1 MPWIAAKGRV
11 SYGEFV
17 AARHT
22 PGADIPA
29 SGLFPPMRCAIRGA
43 AKGWTMADDSIETR
57 PTPSATRLLV
67 APQQFSLDVLLEKY
81 AKGDEQTADDV
92 YRRVARGVAM
102 AEPAALR
109 ETIEARFV
117 ENLRHGA
124 LGAGRIMS
132 AAGTGIAAT
141 LINCFV
147 QPVGDA
153 IQGTDEQGLP
163 GIYVALLQAA
173 ETMRRGGGVGY
184 NFSAIRPK
192 GARVHTTGSSASGP
206 CSYMDV
212 FDASCRTVESAGS
225 RRGAQMAVLD
235 CNHPDL
241 LEFIEAKHSK
251 GRWNNF
257 NVSVAVTDEFM
268 RAVEQNQPWQ
278 FVHRAEPSPSLR
290 AANDM
295 QQREDGLWIYTEK
308 PARAIWDRIMRSTY
322 DVAEPGVVFIS
333 RMNEDNNLRAVETIR
348 ATNPC
353 GEQPLPPYGCCNLG
367 PLNLTRFVR
376 DPFAQSKGG
385 TPSFD
390 WDALAQSTR
399 TQVRFLDDV
408 LDVTLWPL
416 PEQYDESRA
425 KRRIGVGFTGLG
437 DTLVMLGLRYNSPEG
452 RDLAVRIARL
462 MRDEAYSASVEL
474 ARERGAFPLLDA
486 KLYLEDGTF
495 ASRLPDDIKDAIR
508 RDGIRNSHLLSIAPT
523 GTVSLAFADN
533 ASNGIEPAFS
543 WTYTRMKVMADG
555 SRESFAVEDYAY
567 RLYRELGGNVGA
579 LPDYFISALE
589 MSARD
594 HLDMMAAV
602 QPYVDTSI
610 SKTVNVP
617 ADYPFE
623 AFESLYFDAWKGG
636 LKGLATYRPNETLG
650 AVLSVTPQQPDDS
663 PTETDLDPLRIA
675 IDHRPKGELPAIIEK
690 VEYLTQAGKK
700 SLYVAVSFM
709 EVTGRLAGEDVTIER
724 PIDFFIPVGQRDES
738 QQWITAQMRSLSLAA
753 RGGFVARNL
762 QDLRKVSWDRG
773 QVRLGEVQRLDG
785 HRSPLWHDS
794 EVAALAYAIQQILH
808 RRGFL
813 DAEGNQVPSRVLAR
827 LGRERT
833 TAAPAPAPGL
843 ATVTNGDTDASSE
856 TEGINQ
862 LRTMLGRKCG
872 TCGANAVIR
881 KDGCDFCTAC
891 GEVGA
896 CG

>member
-1 MPWIAAKGRV
+1 
-11 SYGEFV
+11 V
-17 AARHT
+17 ALIVPLRT
-22 PGADIPA
+22 VRNGAWRLP
-29 SGLFPPMRCAIRGA
+29 
-43 AKGWTMADDSIETR
+43 MADTDNEIR
-57 PTPSATRLLV
+57 PLDHAI

-81 AKGDEQTADDV
+81 AKGDERNADDV

-102 AEPAALR
+102 AEPEALR
-109 ETIEARFV
+109 AQIEERFAD
-117 ENLRHGA
+117 NLRHGA

-147 QPVGDA
+147 QPVGDS
-153 IQGTDEQGLP
+153 IQGVDEEGLP

-184 NFSAIRPK
+184 NFSAIRPR
-192 GARVHTTGSSASGP
+192 GARVHTTSSSASGP
-206 CSYMDV
+206 CSYIDV

-235 CNHPDL
+235 CSHPDL
-241 LEFIEAKHSK
+241 LDFIEAKHSK

-257 NVSVAVTDEFM
+257 NVSVAVTDAFM
-268 RAVEQNQPWQ
+268 QAVENDLPWQ
-278 FVHRAEPSPSLR
+278 LVHRAEPSPSMR
-290 AANDM
+290 ASGDM
-295 QQREDGLWIYTEK
+295 RQRADGLWVYSEHR
-308 PARAIWDRIMRSTY
+308 ARDIWNRIMRSTY
-322 DVAEPGVVFIS
+322 DVAEPGIVFMS
-333 RMNEDNNLRAVETIR
+333 RMNDDNNLRAIESIR

-353 GEQPLPPYGCCNLG
+353 GEQPLPSYGCCNLG
-367 PLNLTRFVR
+367 PLNLTRFVA
-376 DPFAQSKGG
+376 DPFAQMQGR

-390 WDALAQSTR
+390 WDALAARTR

-416 PEQYDESRA
+416 EEQYAESRA

-437 DTLVMLGLRYNSPEG
+437 DTLVMLGLRYDSAEG
-452 RDLAVRIARL
+452 REFAAKVARL
-462 MRDEAYSASVEL
+462 MRDEAYRASVEL
-474 ARERGAFPLLDA
+474 ARERGAFPRFDA
-486 KLYLEDGTF
+486 AQYLEEGTF
-495 ASRLPDDIKDAIR
+495 ASRLPDDVKDAIR
-508 RDGIRNSHLLSIAPT
+508 KYGIRNSHLLSIAPT

-543 WTYTRMKVMADG
+543 WTYTRMKVMPDG
-555 SRESFAVEDYAY
+555 SRASFAVEDHAY
-567 RLYRELGGNVGA
+567 RLYRELGGDVER
-579 LPDYFISALE
+579 LPGYFVSALD

-602 QPYVDTSI
+602 QPYIDTSI

-650 AVLSVTPQQPDDS
+650 AVLSVDTPQPADAIA
-663 PTETDLDPLRIA
+663 ETGLDPLRIA
-675 IDHRPKGELPAIIEK
+675 IDHRPKGEMPAIIEK

-700 SLYVAVSFM
+700 SLYLAVSFM
-709 EVTGRLAGEDVTIER
+709 EVTGRIGGADVTIER
-724 PIDFFIPVGQRDES
+724 PIEFFIPAGQRDES
-738 QQWITAQMRSLSLAA
+738 QQWITATMRSLSLAA

-773 QVRLGEVQRLDG
+773 QVRLGDVQRLDG
-785 HRSPLWHDS
+785 TRSPRWHDS
-794 EVAALAYAIQQILH
+794 EVAALAYALQQILH

-813 DAEGNQVPSRVLAR
+813 DAEGNQVPSRLLAR
-827 LGRERT
+827 LPHTHGLPLPISANLNAQQQQHQAAAADEARQPQDEPALHGLRSMHGR
-833 TAAPAPAPGL
+833 
-843 ATVTNGDTDASSE
+843 
-856 TEGINQ
+856 Q
-862 LRTMLGRKCG
+862 CG

-891 GEVGA
+891 GEIGA

>member
-1 MPWIAAKGRV
+1 
-11 SYGEFV
+11 
-17 AARHT
+17 
-22 PGADIPA
+22 
-29 SGLFPPMRCAIRGA
+29 
-43 AKGWTMADDSIETR
+43 MADDSVEIR
-57 PTPSATRLLV
+57 PSLSAPQLLV

-92 YRRVARGVAM
+92 YRRVAHGVAL
-102 AEPAALR
+102 AEPEALR
-109 ETIEARFV
+109 ESVEARFT

-153 IQGTDEQGLP
+153 IQGQDEQGLP

-192 GARVHTTGSSASGP
+192 GARVHTTSSSASGP

-235 CNHPDL
+235 CSHPDL

-268 RAVEQNQPWQ
+268 RAVEANQPWQ
-278 FVHRAEPSPSLR
+278 LVHRAEPSPALR
-290 AANDM
+290 AANDLH
-295 QQREDGLWIYTEK
+295 QREDGMWVYSEM

-367 PLNLTRFVR
+367 PLNLTRFVL
-376 DPFAQSKGG
+376 DPFAELEGEK
-385 TPSFD
+385 PSFD
-390 WDALAQSTR
+390 FNALAQSTR

-416 PEQYDESRA
+416 PQQYDESRA

-452 RDLAVRIARL
+452 RDFAVRIAKL
-462 MRDEAYSASVEL
+462 MRDEAYRASVEL
-474 ARERGAFPLLDA
+474 ARERGAFPLFNA
-486 KLYLEDGTF
+486 KQYLEEGTF
-495 ASRLPDDIKDAIR
+495 ASRLPEDIKEAIR

-543 WTYTRMKVMADG
+543 WTYNRVKVMADG
-555 SRESFAVEDYAY
+555 SRETFAVEDHAY
-567 RLYRELGGNVGA
+567 RLYRELGGDINV
-579 LPDYFISALE
+579 LPESFVSALE

-594 HLDMMAAV
+594 HLDMMSAV

-617 ADYPFE
+617 ANYPFE

-650 AVLSVTPQQPDDS
+650 AVLSVAAPSPQADDALS
-663 PTETDLDPLRIA
+663 DADIDPLRIA
-675 IDHRPKGELPAIIEK
+675 IDHRPKGELPAAIEK
-690 VEYLTQAGKK
+690 VEYLTQLGKK
-700 SLYVAVSFM
+700 SLYVAVSFI
-709 EVTGRLAGEDVTIER
+709 EVTGRLGGEEVTIER
-724 PIDFFIPVGQRDES
+724 PIEFFIPAGQRDES
-738 QQWITAQMRSLSLAA
+738 QQWITATMRSLSLAA
-753 RGGFVARNL
+753 RGGFFVARTL

-785 HRSPLWHDS
+785 HRTPRWHDS

-813 DAEGNQVPSRVLAR
+813 DAEGNQVPSRMLAR
-827 LGRERT
+827 LHRGQLNAQPSL
-833 TAAPAPAPGL
+833 TADSGLPAH
-843 ATVTNGDTDASSE
+843 TNTNDEDDAAAQDGTSPLQ
-856 TEGINQ
+856 TI
-862 LRTMLGRKCG
+862 LGRKCG
-872 TCGANAVIR
+872 SCGANAVIR

-891 GEVGA
+891 GEIGA

>member
-1 MPWIAAKGRV
+1 
-11 SYGEFV
+11 
-17 AARHT
+17 
-22 PGADIPA
+22 
-29 SGLFPPMRCAIRGA
+29 
-43 AKGWTMADDSIETR
+43 MAED
-57 PTPSATRLLV
+57 TPSTQAATPAVAVPPAPVAPPAPLV
-67 APQQFSLDVLLEKY
+67 APQQFSVDVLLEKY
-81 AKGDEQTADDV
+81 AKGDEQSADDV
-92 YRRVARGVAM
+92 FQRVARGVAQ

-109 ETIEARFV
+109 ESVEALFAD
-117 ENLRHGA
+117 NLRHGA

-153 IQGTDEQGLP
+153 IQGVDEQGLP

-192 GARVHTTGSSASGP
+192 GARVRTTSSSASGP

-257 NVSVAVTDEFM
+257 NVSVGVTDEFM
-268 RAVEQNQPWQ
+268 RAVEEDQPWQ
-278 FVHRAEPSPSLR
+278 LVHRAEPSPAMRSADDVR
-290 AANDM
+290 
-295 QQREDGLWIYTEK
+295 QRDDGLWVYGER
-308 PARAIWDRIMRSTY
+308 PAREIWDRIMRSTY
-322 DVAEPGVVFIS
+322 DVAEPGIVFIS

-353 GEQPLPPYGCCNLG
+353 GEQPLPAYGCCNLG
-367 PLNLTRFVR
+367 PLNLIRFVV
-376 DPFAQSKGG
+376 DPFAQMQGRQA
-385 TPSFD
+385 SFD
-390 WDALAQSTR
+390 WDGLAKRTR
-399 TQVRFLDDV
+399 TQVRFLDNV

-416 PEQYDESRA
+416 PQQYDESRA

-437 DTLVMLGLRYNSPEG
+437 DTLVMLGLRYNSQEG
-452 RDLAVRIARL
+452 RDFAVRIAKL
-462 MRDEAYSASVEL
+462 MRDEAYRASVEL
-474 ARERGAFPLLDA
+474 AKERGAFPLFDA
-486 KLYLEDGTF
+486 ARYLEAGTF
-495 ASRLPDDIKDAIR
+495 ASRLPEDIKQAIR
-508 RDGIRNSHLLSIAPT
+508 CDGIRNSHLLSIAPT

-555 SRESFAVEDYAY
+555 GRESFDVEDYAY
-567 RLYRELGGNVGA
+567 RLYRELGGDVAN
-579 LPDYFISALE
+579 LPDYFVSALQ

-594 HLDMMAAV
+594 HLEMMAAV

-617 ADYPFE
+617 ADYPFH
-623 AFESLYFDAWKGG
+623 AFESLYFDAWKSG

-650 AVLSVTPQQPDDS
+650 AVLSVSPPPQTTDD
-663 PTETDLDPLRIA
+663 TLAETDLDPLRIA

-700 SLYVAVSFM
+700 SLYVAVSFI
-709 EVTGRLAGEDVTIER
+709 EVTGRLGGEDVTIER
-724 PIDFFIPVGQRDES
+724 PIEFFIPTGQRDES
-738 QQWITAQMRSLSLAA
+738 QQWITATMRSLSLAA
-753 RGGFVARNL
+753 RGGFVGRNL
-762 QDLRKVSWDRG
+762 QDMRKVSWDRG

-785 HRSPLWHDS
+785 HRTPRWHDS
-794 EVAALAYAIQQILH
+794 EVAALAFAIQQILH

-813 DAEGNQVPSRVLAR
+813 DAEGNQLPSRVLAR
-827 LGRERT
+827 LPRGQMKAESALPAEFGIRPPPAGVEAN
-833 TAAPAPAPGL
+833 AATQSAG
-843 ATVTNGDTDASSE
+843 ATGMHM
-856 TEGINQ
+856 
-862 LRTMLGRKCG
+862 MLGRKCG
-872 TCGANAVIR
+872 SCGANAVIR

>member
-43 AKGWTMADDSIETR
+43 VKGWTMADDSIETR

-192 GARVHTTGSSASGP
+192 GARVHTTSSSASGP

-462 MRDEAYSASVEL
+462 MRDEAYRASVEL

-833 TAAPAPAPGL
+833 TAAPAPAPAL

>member
-1 MPWIAAKGRV
+1 
-11 SYGEFV
+11 
-17 AARHT
+17 
-22 PGADIPA
+22 
-29 SGLFPPMRCAIRGA
+29 
-43 AKGWTMADDSIETR
+43 MADTDTDLPPLSQSI
-57 PTPSATRLLV
+57 

-81 AKGDEQTADDV
+81 AKGDEQSADDV
-92 YRRVARGVAM
+92 YRRVARGVAA
-102 AEPAALR
+102 AEPDALR
-109 ETIEARFV
+109 ATVEARFF

-132 AAGTGIAAT
+132 AAGSGIAAT

-147 QPVGDA
+147 QPVGDS
-153 IQGTDEQGLP
+153 IQDVDEQGLP

-192 GARVHTTGSSASGP
+192 GARVHTTSSSASGP
-206 CSYMDV
+206 CSYIDV

-235 CNHPDL
+235 CSHPDL

-268 RAVEQNQPWQ
+268 HAVENDLPWQ
-278 FVHRAEPSPSLR
+278 LVHHAEPSPALR
-290 AANDM
+290 AAGDL
-295 QQREDGLWIYTEK
+295 QQREDGLWVYGERR
-308 PARAIWDRIMRSTY
+308 AREIWDRIMRSTY
-322 DVAEPGVVFIS
+322 DVAEPGIVFMS

-353 GEQPLPPYGCCNLG
+353 GEQPLPAYGCCNLG
-367 PLNLTRFVR
+367 PLNLTRFVV
-376 DPFAQSKGG
+376 DPFAQRTGG

-390 WDALAQSTR
+390 WDALAQRTR

-416 PEQYDESRA
+416 PQQYDESRA

-437 DTLVMLGLRYNSPEG
+437 DTLVMLGLRYDAPAG
-452 RDLAVRIARL
+452 REFAARVAQL
-462 MRDEAYSASVEL
+462 MRDEAYRASVEL
-474 ARERGAFPLLDA
+474 ARERGAFPLFNPA
-486 KLYLEDGTF
+486 QYLETGTF
-495 ASRLPDDIKDAIR
+495 ASRLPDDVKDAIR
-508 RDGIRNSHLLSIAPT
+508 RHGIRNSHLLSIAPT

-555 SRESFAVEDYAY
+555 SRASFAVEDHAY
-567 RLYRELGGNVGA
+567 RVYRELGGDVDA
-579 LPDYFISALE
+579 LPDYFVSALE

-602 QPYVDTSI
+602 QPYIDTSI

-617 ADYPFE
+617 ADYPFD
-623 AFESLYFDAWKGG
+623 AFEGLYFDAWKGG

-650 AVLSVTPQQPDDS
+650 AVLSVSPQQPDDGLA
-663 PTETDLDPLRIA
+663 ETDLDPLRIA

-709 EVTGRLAGEDVTIER
+709 EITGRIGGAEVTIER
-724 PIDFFIPVGQRDES
+724 PIEFFIPVGQRDES
-738 QQWITAQMRSLSLAA
+738 QQWITATMRSLSLAA

-773 QVRLGEVQRLDG
+773 QVRLGDVQRLDG
-785 HRSPLWHDS
+785 QRTPRWHDS

-813 DAEGNQVPSRVLAR
+813 DAEGNQVPSRLLAHLPR
-827 LGRERT
+827 GH
-833 TAAPAPAPGL
+833 AAPLPVAISSSAPQTNAEHALQEDPGL
-843 ATVTNGDTDASSE
+843 HE
-856 TEGINQ
+856 
-862 LRTMLGRKCG
+862 LRTMHGRKCG
-872 TCGANAVIR
+872 SCGANAVIR

-891 GEVGA
+891 GEIGA

>member
-1 MPWIAAKGRV
+1 MAEDTPQTRAAN
-11 SYGEFV
+11 
-17 AARHT
+17 AAST
-22 PGADIPA
+22 SPA
-29 SGLFPPMRCAIRGA
+29 SSAPPA
-43 AKGWTMADDSIETR
+43 
-57 PTPSATRLLV
+57 LLIP
-67 APQQFSLDVLLEKY
+67 PQQFSLDVLLEKY
-81 AKGDEQTADDV
+81 AKGDEQSADDV
-92 YRRVARGVAM
+92 YRRVARGVAE
-102 AEPAALR
+102 AEPPELR
-109 ETIEARFV
+109 ASVEEQFV
-117 ENLRHGA
+117 DNMRHGA

-132 AAGTGIAAT
+132 AAGSGIAAT

-147 QPVGDA
+147 QPVGDS
-153 IQGTDEQGLP
+153 IQGVDEQGLP

-192 GARVHTTGSSASGP
+192 GARVHTTSSAASGP

-257 NVSVAVTDEFM
+257 NVSVSVTDEFM
-268 RAVEQNQPWQ
+268 RAVENDEPWQ
-278 FVHRAEPSPSLR
+278 LVHRAEPSPALR
-290 AANDM
+290 AAGDVR
-295 QQREDGLWIYTEK
+295 QREDGLWVYSEH

-322 DVAEPGVVFIS
+322 DVAEPGIVFIS

-353 GEQPLPPYGCCNLG
+353 GEQPLPAYGCCNLG
-367 PLNLTRFVR
+367 PLNLTRFVV
-376 DPFAQSKGG
+376 DPFAQLQGRQ
-385 TPSFD
+385 PSFD
-390 WDALAQSTR
+390 WDGLARRTR

-416 PEQYDESRA
+416 PQQYDESRA

-437 DTLVMLGLRYNSPEG
+437 DTLVMMGLRYNSQEG
-452 RDLAVRIARL
+452 RDFAVRVARL
-462 MRDEAYSASVEL
+462 MRDEAYRASVEL
-474 ARERGAFPLLDA
+474 AKERGAFELFDA
-486 KLYLEDGTF
+486 ARYLEAGTF
-495 ASRLPDDIKDAIR
+495 ASRLPDDIQQAIR

-543 WTYTRMKVMADG
+543 WTYTRVKVMADG
-555 SRESFAVEDYAY
+555 GRESFDVEDYAY
-567 RLYRELGGNVGA
+567 RLYRELGGDVSR
-579 LPDYFISALE
+579 LPDYFVSALQ

-617 ADYPFE
+617 ADYPFD
-623 AFESLYFDAWKGG
+623 AFESLYFDAWKSG
-636 LKGLATYRPNETLG
+636 LKGLATYRPNDTLG
-650 AVLSVTPQQPDDS
+650 AVLSVTPAQADD
-663 PTETDLDPLRIA
+663 TLAEMDQDPLRIA
-675 IDHRPKGELPAIIEK
+675 IDHRPRGELPAIIEK

-700 SLYVAVSFM
+700 SLYVAASFI
-709 EVTGRLAGEDVTIER
+709 EVTGRLGGEDVTIER
-724 PIDFFIPVGQRDES
+724 PIEFFIPTGQRDES
-738 QQWITAQMRSLSLAA
+738 QQWITATMRSLSLAA

-762 QDLRKVSWDRG
+762 QDMRKVSWDRG
-773 QVRLGEVQRLDG
+773 QVRLGDVQRLDG
-785 HRSPLWHDS
+785 HRAPRWHDS
-794 EVAALAYAIQQILH
+794 EVAALAFAIQQILY

-813 DAEGNQVPSRVLAR
+813 DAEGNQVASRMLAR
-827 LGRERT
+827 LPRGHMKTDMALSADFGIRPN
-833 TAAPAPAPGL
+833 PADSADTLLQPNGTQGL
-843 ATVTNGDTDASSE
+843 H
-856 TEGINQ
+856 
-862 LRTMLGRKCG
+862 TMLGRKCAS
-872 TCGANAVIR
+872 CGANAVIR

>member
-1 MPWIAAKGRV
+1 MAEDTPETR
-11 SYGEFV
+11 V
-17 AARHT
+17 AAA
-22 PGADIPA
+22 PVAP
-29 SGLFPPMRCAIRGA
+29 
-43 AKGWTMADDSIETR
+43 
-57 PTPSATRLLV
+57 LV

-81 AKGDEQTADDV
+81 AKGDEQSADDV
-92 YRRVARGVAM
+92 FKRVARGVAQ
-102 AEPAALR
+102 AEPEALR
-109 ETIEARFV
+109 ESVEACFV
-117 ENLRHGA
+117 DNLRHGA

-147 QPVGDA
+147 QPVGDS
-153 IQGTDEQGLP
+153 IQGVDEQGLP

-192 GARVHTTGSSASGP
+192 GARVHTTSSSASGP
-206 CSYMDV
+206 CSYIDV

-268 RAVEQNQPWQ
+268 RAVEEDQPWQ
-278 FVHRAEPSPSLR
+278 LVHRADPSPALR
-290 AANDM
+290 AAGDLR
-295 QQREDGLWIYTEK
+295 QRGDGLWVYSER
-308 PARAIWDRIMRSTY
+308 PAREIWDRIMRSTY
-322 DVAEPGVVFIS
+322 DIAEPGIVFMS
-333 RMNEDNNLRAVETIR
+333 RMNEDNNLRALETIR

-353 GEQPLPPYGCCNLG
+353 GEQPLPAYGCCNLG
-367 PLNLTRFVR
+367 PLNLTRFVI
-376 DPFAQSKGG
+376 DPFVQMKGRQ
-385 TPSFD
+385 PSFD
-390 WDALAQSTR
+390 WDGLAQRTR
-399 TQVRFLDDV
+399 TQVRFLDNV

-416 PEQYDESRA
+416 PQQYDESRA

-437 DTLVMLGLRYNSPEG
+437 DTLVMLGLRYDSQAG
-452 RDLAVRIARL
+452 RDFAVRIAQL
-462 MRDEAYSASVEL
+462 MRDEAYRASVEL
-474 ARERGAFPLLDA
+474 ACERGAFPLFDA
-486 KLYLEDGTF
+486 ERYLEAGTF
-495 ASRLPDDIKDAIR
+495 ASRLPDDIQQAIR

-555 SRESFAVEDYAY
+555 GRESFDVEDYAY
-567 RLYRELGGNVGA
+567 RLYRELGGDVKA
-579 LPDYFISALE
+579 LPDYFVSALE
-589 MSARD
+589 MSAHD

-617 ADYPFE
+617 ADYPFD

-650 AVLSVTPQQPDDS
+650 AVLSVSPQQVED
-663 PTETDLDPLRIA
+663 TLAETDLDPLRIA

-700 SLYVAVSFM
+700 SLYVAVSFI
-709 EVTGRLAGEDVTIER
+709 EVTGRLGGDDVTIER
-724 PIDFFIPVGQRDES
+724 PIEFFIPTGQRDES
-738 QQWITAQMRSLSLAA
+738 QQWITATMRSLSLAA

-762 QDLRKVSWDRG
+762 QDMRKVSWDRG

-785 HRSPLWHDS
+785 HRTPRWHDS
-794 EVAALAYAIQQILH
+794 EVAALAFAIQQILH

-813 DAEGNQVPSRVLAR
+813 DAEGNQVPSRMLAR
-827 LGRERT
+827 LPRGQMKAEIAL
-833 TAAPAPAPGL
+833 TADFGLRPHPGEAEGTATQSGSSPAL
-843 ATVTNGDTDASSE
+843 H
-856 TEGINQ
+856 
-862 LRTMLGRKCG
+862 TMLGRKCG
-872 TCGANAVIR
+872 SCGANAVIR

-891 GEVGA
+891 GEIGA

>member
-1 MPWIAAKGRV
+1 
-11 SYGEFV
+11 
-17 AARHT
+17 
-22 PGADIPA
+22 
-29 SGLFPPMRCAIRGA
+29 
-43 AKGWTMADDSIETR
+43 MADTDTDR
-57 PTPSATRLLV
+57 
-67 APQQFSLDVLLEKY
+67 APLAPAFAAQQFSLDVLLEKY
-81 AKGDEQTADDV
+81 AKGDERSADDV

-102 AEPAALR
+102 AEPEALR
-109 ETIEARFV
+109 ATIEARFV
-117 ENLRHGA
+117 DNLRHGA

-132 AAGTGIAAT
+132 AAGTDVAAT

-153 IQGTDEQGLP
+153 IQGVDEQGLP

-184 NFSAIRPK
+184 NFSAIRPR
-192 GARVHTTGSSASGP
+192 GARVRTTSSSASGP
-206 CSYMDV
+206 CSYIDV

-235 CNHPDL
+235 CTHPDL

-257 NVSVAVTDEFM
+257 NVSVAVTDAFM
-268 RAVEQNQPWQ
+268 QAVERDEPWQ
-278 FVHRAEPSPSLR
+278 LVHPAEPSPALR
-290 AANDM
+290 AAGDL
-295 QQREDGLWIYTEK
+295 QQRADGLWVYSERR
-308 PARAIWDRIMRSTY
+308 ARDIWDRIMRSTY
-322 DVAEPGVVFIS
+322 DVAEPGIVFMS

-367 PLNLTRFVR
+367 PLNLTRFVIE
-376 DPFAQSKGG
+376 PFAQRDGG

-390 WDALAQSTR
+390 WHALAQRTR

-416 PEQYDESRA
+416 AEQYDESRA

-437 DTLVMLGLRYNSPEG
+437 DTLVMLGLRYNSSEG
-452 RDLAVRIARL
+452 REFAAQVARL
-462 MRDEAYSASVEL
+462 MRDEAYRASVEL
-474 ARERGAFPLLDA
+474 ARERGAFPLFNA
-486 KLYLEDGTF
+486 AQYLEAGTF
-495 ASRLPDDIKDAIR
+495 ASRLPDDLKEDIR
-508 RDGIRNSHLLSIAPT
+508 RHGIRNSHLLSIAPT

-555 SRESFAVEDYAY
+555 SRASFAVEDHAY
-567 RLYRELGGNVGA
+567 RLYRELGGDVA
-579 LPDYFISALE
+579 QLPDYFVSALE

-602 QPYVDTSI
+602 QPFIDTSI

-617 ADYPFE
+617 ADYPFD
-623 AFESLYFDAWKGG
+623 AFESLYFDAWKSG

-650 AVLSVTPQQPDDS
+650 AVLSVAPQADDAL
-663 PTETDLDPLRIA
+663 TDNDLDPLRVA

-724 PIDFFIPVGQRDES
+724 PIEFFIPVGQRDES
-738 QQWITAQMRSLSLAA
+738 QQWITATMRSLSLAA

-773 QVRLGEVQRLDG
+773 QVRLGDVQRLDG
-785 HRSPLWHDS
+785 VRTPRWHDS

-813 DAEGNQVPSRVLAR
+813 DAEGNQVPSRLLAHLPRAERVALPLAAGMNTQQAAAER
-827 LGRERT
+827 L
-833 TAAPAPAPGL
+833 P
-843 ATVTNGDTDASSE
+843 DDAEE
-856 TEGINQ
+856 TGSRQ
-862 LRTMLGRKCG
+862 LRTMHGRKCG
-872 TCGANAVIR
+872 SCGANAVIR

-891 GEVGA
+891 GEIGA

>member
-1 MPWIAAKGRV
+1 MAETDTVIAAR
-11 SYGEFV
+11 
-17 AARHT
+17 ALH
-22 PGADIPA
+22 
-29 SGLFPPMRCAIRGA
+29 
-43 AKGWTMADDSIETR
+43 
-57 PTPSATRLLV
+57 V

-81 AKGDEQTADDV
+81 AKGDEQTVDDV
-92 YRRVARGVAM
+92 YRRVARGVAQ
-102 AEPAALR
+102 AEPPALR
-109 ETIEARFV
+109 DAVEARFV
-117 ENLRHGA
+117 EHLRNGA

-147 QPVGDA
+147 QPVGDS
-153 IQGTDEQGLP
+153 IQGVDENGLP

-192 GARVHTTGSSASGP
+192 GARVHTTSSSASGP
-206 CSYMDV
+206 CSYIDV

-235 CNHPDL
+235 CTHPDL

-268 RAVEQNQPWQ
+268 RAVENDEPWQ
-278 FVHRAEPSPSLR
+278 LVHRADPSPSTR
-290 AANDM
+290 AAGDLR
-295 QQREDGLWIYTEK
+295 QREDGLWVYAEK
-308 PARAIWDRIMRSTY
+308 SARAIWDRIMRSTY

-333 RMNEDNNLRAVETIR
+333 RMNEDNNLRAVESIR

-353 GEQPLPPYGCCNLG
+353 GEQPLPAYGCCNLG
-367 PLNLTRFVR
+367 PLNLTRFVV
-376 DPFAQSKGG
+376 DPFAQRLGG

-390 WDALAQSTR
+390 WDALAEATR

-416 PEQYDESRA
+416 DEQHAEARA
-425 KRRIGVGFTGLG
+425 KRRIGVGLTGLG
-437 DTLVMLGLRYNSPEG
+437 DTLVMLGLRYDREEG
-452 RDLAVRIARL
+452 RDFAARIARL
-462 MRDEAYSASVEL
+462 MRDEAYRASVEL
-474 ARERGAFPLLDA
+474 ARERGAFPLFNA
-486 KLYLEDGTF
+486 AQYLEEGTF

-533 ASNGIEPAFS
+533 ASNGVEPAFS
-543 WTYTRMKVMADG
+543 WTYARMKVMPDG
-555 SRESFAVEDYAY
+555 GRESFAVEDHAY
-567 RLYRELGGNVGA
+567 RVYRALGGNVDA
-579 LPDYFISALE
+579 LPEYFVSALD

-602 QPYVDTSI
+602 QTFVDTSI

-617 ADYPFE
+617 ADYPFD
-623 AFESLYFDAWKGG
+623 AFENLYFDAWKSG

-650 AVLSVTPQQPDDS
+650 AVLSVTPSATVDDAL
-663 PTETDLDPLRIA
+663 TETDVDPLRVA
-675 IDHRPKGELPAIIEK
+675 IDHRPRGELPAIIEK

-700 SLYVAVSFM
+700 SLYVAVSFI
-709 EVTGRLAGEDVTIER
+709 EVTGRVGGEDVTIER
-724 PIDFFIPVGQRDES
+724 PIEFFIPVGQRDES
-738 QQWITAQMRSLSLAA
+738 QQWITATMRSLSLAA

-773 QVRLGEVQRLDG
+773 QVRLGDVQRLDG
-785 HRSPLWHDS
+785 HRTPRWHDS
-794 EVAALAYAIQQILH
+794 EVAAIAYAIQQILH

-813 DAEGNQVPSRVLAR
+813 DSEGDQVPSRLLASLPR
-827 LGRERT
+827 GQLVASSVT
-833 TAAPAPAPGL
+833 QNDSAPAAVHDTHEEAPAQGAGPL
-843 ATVTNGDTDASSE
+843 E
-856 TEGINQ
+856 

-891 GEVGA
+891 GEIGA

>member
-1 MPWIAAKGRV
+1 MAEDTPQTRAAN
-11 SYGEFV
+11 
-17 AARHT
+17 AAST
-22 PGADIPA
+22 PPA
-29 SGLFPPMRCAIRGA
+29 SSAPPA
-43 AKGWTMADDSIETR
+43 
-57 PTPSATRLLV
+57 LLIP
-67 APQQFSLDVLLEKY
+67 PQQFSLDVLLEKY
-81 AKGDEQTADDV
+81 AKGDEQSADDV
-92 YRRVARGVAM
+92 YRRVARGVAE
-102 AEPAALR
+102 AEPPELR
-109 ETIEARFV
+109 ASVEEQFV
-117 ENLRHGA
+117 DNMRHGA

-132 AAGTGIAAT
+132 AAGSGIAAT

-147 QPVGDA
+147 QPVGDS
-153 IQGTDEQGLP
+153 IQGVDEQGLP

-192 GARVHTTGSSASGP
+192 GARVHTTSSAASGP

-257 NVSVAVTDEFM
+257 NVSVSVTDEFM
-268 RAVEQNQPWQ
+268 RAVENDEPWQ
-278 FVHRAEPSPSLR
+278 LVHRAEPSPALR
-290 AANDM
+290 AAGDVR
-295 QQREDGLWIYTEK
+295 QREDGLWVYSEH

-322 DVAEPGVVFIS
+322 DVAEPGIVFIS

-353 GEQPLPPYGCCNLG
+353 GEQPLPAYGCCNLG
-367 PLNLTRFVR
+367 PLNLTRFVV
-376 DPFAQSKGG
+376 DPFAQLQGRQ
-385 TPSFD
+385 PSFD
-390 WDALAQSTR
+390 WDGLARRTR

-416 PEQYDESRA
+416 PQQYDESRA

-437 DTLVMLGLRYNSPEG
+437 DTLVMMGLRYDSQEG
-452 RDLAVRIARL
+452 RDFAVRIARL
-462 MRDEAYSASVEL
+462 MRDEAYRASVEL
-474 ARERGAFPLLDA
+474 AKERGAFELFDA
-486 KLYLEDGTF
+486 ARYLEAGTF
-495 ASRLPDDIKDAIR
+495 ASRLPDDIQQAIR

-543 WTYTRMKVMADG
+543 WTYTRVKVMADG
-555 SRESFAVEDYAY
+555 GRESFDVEDYAY
-567 RLYRELGGNVGA
+567 RLYRELGGDVSR
-579 LPDYFISALE
+579 LPDYFVSALQ

-617 ADYPFE
+617 ADYPFD
-623 AFESLYFDAWKGG
+623 AFESLYFDAWKSG
-636 LKGLATYRPNETLG
+636 LKGLATYRPNDTLG
-650 AVLSVTPQQPDDS
+650 AVLSVTPAQADD
-663 PTETDLDPLRIA
+663 TLAEMDQDPLRIA
-675 IDHRPKGELPAIIEK
+675 IDHRPRGELPAIIEK

-700 SLYVAVSFM
+700 SLYVAASFI
-709 EVTGRLAGEDVTIER
+709 EVTGRLGGEDVTIER
-724 PIDFFIPVGQRDES
+724 PIEFFIPTGQRDES
-738 QQWITAQMRSLSLAA
+738 QQWITATMRSLSLAA

-762 QDLRKVSWDRG
+762 QDMRKVSWDRG
-773 QVRLGEVQRLDG
+773 QVRLGDVQRLDG
-785 HRSPLWHDS
+785 HRAPRWHDS
-794 EVAALAYAIQQILH
+794 EVAALAFAIQQILY

-813 DAEGNQVPSRVLAR
+813 DAEGNQVASRMLAR
-827 LGRERT
+827 LPRGHMKTDMALSADFGIRPN
-833 TAAPAPAPGL
+833 PADSADTLLQPNGTQGL
-843 ATVTNGDTDASSE
+843 H
-856 TEGINQ
+856 
-862 LRTMLGRKCG
+862 TMLGRKCAS
-872 TCGANAVIR
+872 CGANAVIR

>member
-1 MPWIAAKGRV
+1 MAEDTPQTRAAN
-11 SYGEFV
+11 
-17 AARHT
+17 AAST
-22 PGADIPA
+22 SPA
-29 SGLFPPMRCAIRGA
+29 SSAPPA
-43 AKGWTMADDSIETR
+43 
-57 PTPSATRLLV
+57 LLIP
-67 APQQFSLDVLLEKY
+67 PQQFSLDVLLEKY
-81 AKGDEQTADDV
+81 AKGDEQSADDV
-92 YRRVARGVAM
+92 YRRVARGVAE
-102 AEPAALR
+102 AEPPELR
-109 ETIEARFV
+109 ASVEEQFV
-117 ENLRHGA
+117 DNMRHGA

-132 AAGTGIAAT
+132 AAGSGIAAT

-147 QPVGDA
+147 QPVGDS
-153 IQGTDEQGLP
+153 IQGVDEQGLP

-192 GARVHTTGSSASGP
+192 GARVHTTSSAASGP

-257 NVSVAVTDEFM
+257 NVSVSVTDEFM
-268 RAVEQNQPWQ
+268 RAVENDEPWQ
-278 FVHRAEPSPSLR
+278 LVHRAEPSPALR
-290 AANDM
+290 AAGDVR
-295 QQREDGLWIYTEK
+295 QREDGLWVYSEH

-322 DVAEPGVVFIS
+322 DVAEPGIVFIS

-353 GEQPLPPYGCCNLG
+353 GEQPLPAYGCCNLG
-367 PLNLTRFVR
+367 PLNLTRFVV
-376 DPFAQSKGG
+376 DPFAQLQGRQ
-385 TPSFD
+385 PSFD
-390 WDALAQSTR
+390 WDGLARRTR

-416 PEQYDESRA
+416 PQQYDESRA

-437 DTLVMLGLRYNSPEG
+437 DTLVMMGLRYNSQEG
-452 RDLAVRIARL
+452 RDFAVRIARL
-462 MRDEAYSASVEL
+462 MRDEAYRASVEL
-474 ARERGAFPLLDA
+474 SKERGAFELFDA
-486 KLYLEDGTF
+486 ARYLEAGTF
-495 ASRLPDDIKDAIR
+495 ASRLPDDIQQAIR

-543 WTYTRMKVMADG
+543 WTYTRVKVMADG
-555 SRESFAVEDYAY
+555 GRESFDVEDYAY
-567 RLYRELGGNVGA
+567 RLYRELGGDVSR
-579 LPDYFISALE
+579 LPDYFVSALQ

-617 ADYPFE
+617 ADYPFD
-623 AFESLYFDAWKGG
+623 AFESLYFDAWKSG
-636 LKGLATYRPNETLG
+636 LKGLATYRPNDTLG
-650 AVLSVTPQQPDDS
+650 AVLSVTPAQADD
-663 PTETDLDPLRIA
+663 TLAEMDQDPLRIA
-675 IDHRPKGELPAIIEK
+675 IDHRPRGELPAIIEK

-700 SLYVAVSFM
+700 SLYVAASFI
-709 EVTGRLAGEDVTIER
+709 EVTGRLGGEDVTIER
-724 PIDFFIPVGQRDES
+724 PIEFFIPTGQRDES
-738 QQWITAQMRSLSLAA
+738 QQWITATMRSLSLAA

-762 QDLRKVSWDRG
+762 QDMRKVSWDRG
-773 QVRLGEVQRLDG
+773 QVRLGDVQRLDG
-785 HRSPLWHDS
+785 HRAPRWHDS
-794 EVAALAYAIQQILH
+794 EVAALAFAIQQILY

-813 DAEGNQVPSRVLAR
+813 DAEGNQVASRMLAR
-827 LGRERT
+827 LPRGHMKTDMALSADFGIRPN
-833 TAAPAPAPGL
+833 PADSADTLLQPNGTQGL
-843 ATVTNGDTDASSE
+843 H
-856 TEGINQ
+856 
-862 LRTMLGRKCG
+862 TMLGRKCAS
-872 TCGANAVIR
+872 CGANAVIR